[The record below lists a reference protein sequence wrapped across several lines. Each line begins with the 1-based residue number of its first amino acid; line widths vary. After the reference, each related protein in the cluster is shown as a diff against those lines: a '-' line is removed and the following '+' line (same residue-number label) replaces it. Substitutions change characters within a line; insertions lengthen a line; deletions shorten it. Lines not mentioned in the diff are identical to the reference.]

1 MIVLHFMKMSI
12 VLKVSRSF
20 QISNSIKE
28 FDPSKIKINSFYQ
41 SISLYVKSEQMFEC
55 VFSKI

>member
-1 MIVLHFMKMSI
+1 MIVLHFMRMSI
-12 VLKVSRSF
+12 VLKSVKVF

-28 FDPSKIKINSFYQ
+28 FDLSKIKINSLYQ